1 MHSALR
7 KILPMLFLPLALH
20 AEEILVIN
28 PGFED
33 ISDESTY
40 NEFTFGP
47 LNGWSLY
54 DPNNVTTGG
63 AGPNYYLGTLRPT
76 EIAAQPGV
84 IQYFPEGAP
93 EGVRVGIV
101 FNNASTGGAGEW
113 GFQQVLGATLQA
125 NVQYTLQV
133 QVGNIMSGTSVDN
146 TPFNLEGFPG
156 YRIELVAGG
165 EVIEFDE
172 NSLTLGEGEFGLST
186 ITITTGAN
194 PDHINEQLAIRLINL
209 NVVDPTAP
217 AADLEVDFDDV
228 RLTAE
233 AVPEPS
239 SAALLAIGGLFLATR
254 RRRT

>member
-1 MHSALR
+1 MPSVIW
-7 KILPMLFLPLALH
+7 KILPLVLLPLAVQ
-20 AEEILVIN
+20 AEAIVVIN

-33 ISDESTY
+33 ISGESTY

-54 DPNNVTTGG
+54 DPHNITGGG
-63 AGPNYYLGTLRPT
+63 AGPEFYLGTLAPT
-76 EIAAQPGV
+76 SIASQPGV

-93 EGVRVGIV
+93 QGDRVGIV
-101 FNNASTGGAGEW
+101 FNDSATGGAGEW
-113 GFQQVLGATLQA
+113 GFEQVLVATLQA
-125 NVQYTLQV
+125 NVHYTLQV

-165 EVIEFDE
+165 EVIGFDE
-172 NSLTLGEGEFGLST
+172 NTLDIGEGEFGLST
-186 ITITTGAN
+186 ISFTTGAN
-194 PDHINEQLAIRLINL
+194 PDHLNEQLAIRLINL
-209 NVVDPTAP
+209 NIVDSDSPSS
-217 AADLEVDFDDV
+217 DLEVDFDDV

-239 SAALLAIGGLFLATR
+239 SVALLAIGSLLLATR